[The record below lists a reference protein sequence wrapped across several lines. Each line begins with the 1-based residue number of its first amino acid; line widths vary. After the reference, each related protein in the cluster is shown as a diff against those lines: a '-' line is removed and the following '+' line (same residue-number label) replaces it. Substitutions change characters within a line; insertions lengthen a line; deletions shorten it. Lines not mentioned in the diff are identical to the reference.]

1 MKHIVH
7 VRFPNESFAET
18 IDTFELKDFKL
29 ERKFSDEVFG
39 YWNAMYVA
47 INREDYENLLNQKKT
62 D

>member
-7 VRFPNESFAET
+7 VRFPNESFADP

-39 YWNAMYVA
+39 YWKAMYVA
-47 INREDYENLLNQKKT
+47 VNRKDYERLVNEEKT
-62 D
+62 